1 MDLPSINERVSAVP
15 LEPGVYLWKDAEG
28 NILYVG
34 KANQL
39 RARMRQYLNGQDER
53 VKIPYMMEK
62 VSDFDYIVTESEHE
76 SLILEKNLINQYH
89 PPFNVDYRDDKSYP
103 YIALTKGDHFP
114 ALKYTRE
121 KHVNSTRY
129 FGPYTDARAARQ
141 MLDFARRIIPICS
154 VRCAQWRELKRRL
167 EATSAADNQS
177 AQENLFANGL
187 GKPCFD
193 YHVGLGP
200 GPCCGECTEEEYQ
213 DNVRRI
219 ERFLAGN
226 RREFVEELQEAMYV
240 AAAELDFERA
250 ARLRRRVEVIGSL
263 NDKQRV
269 TSTHNLDCDVIGFCR
284 EETVTGVNLFVIREG
299 SIIISNEFI
308 LDKGLDVPID
318 DLVETFLV
326 RYYDEASSIPHQIL
340 LADLPEN
347 PSSVAEWLTTKLAS
361 SHGAK
366 VALHVPQRGERK
378 ELLHMAEVN
387 ARHALMRF
395 KMSTRYDEERI
406 NQALLQLES
415 ALALPAPPLR
425 IECFDVST
433 IHGKH
438 SVASMVVFTGGR
450 SDGAQYRRFKIR
462 LETEEANDVAM
473 MREVFSRRYDAGRM
487 DDKKFGVRPDLIIVD
502 GGKPQLNATRDQLAA
517 MGLSDIPL
525 VGLAKAD
532 EELFVTWDTEPVILP
547 SGSAALYLVK
557 NIRDEAHRFAV
568 TFHRQLR
575 GKAMTASILDEAEG
589 LGPKRKKLLMKHFG
603 TLRALRVASIDE
615 IASVEGIPRKVA
627 EDVFD
632 LLHGDSNSNK
642 DDSISLS
649 DNTATK
655 S

>member
-15 LEPGVYLWKDAEG
+15 LQPGVYLWKDADG
-28 NILYVG
+28 NVLYVG

-39 RARMRQYLNGQDER
+39 RNRMRQYLNGQDER

-103 YIALTKGDHFP
+103 YIALTKGDQFP

-121 KHVNSTRY
+121 KHTASTRY

-141 MLDFARRIIPICS
+141 MVDFARRIIPICS
-154 VRCAQWRELKRRL
+154 VRCAQWRDLKRKL
-167 EATSAADNQS
+167 EAASIAGNQTVGEDLK
-177 AQENLFANGL
+177 AHGV

-200 GPCCGECTEEEYQ
+200 GPCCGGCDEKEYA
-213 DNVRRI
+213 DNVVRV

-226 RREFVEELQEAMYV
+226 RREFVEELQEQMHA

-250 ARLRRRVEVIGSL
+250 ARLRRRVEVIKSL
-263 NDKQRV
+263 KDKQRV
-269 TSTHNLDCDVIGFCR
+269 TSAHNLDCDVIGLCR

-318 DLVETFLV
+318 DLVETFLI
-326 RYYDEASSIPHQIL
+326 RYYDEASLIPHQII

-347 PSSVAEWLTTKLAS
+347 PEILSEWLTAKLSS

-366 VALHVPQRGERK
+366 VVFQLPQRGERK
-378 ELLHMAEVN
+378 ELLQMAEVN

-406 NQALLQLES
+406 NQALMQLES
-415 ALALPAPPLR
+415 ALALPTAPLR

-433 IHGKH
+433 IHGRY

-450 SDGAQYRRFKIR
+450 SNTAYYRRFKIR

-473 MREVFSRRYDAGRM
+473 MREVFSRRYSPERM
-487 DDKKFGVRPDLIIVD
+487 NDEKFGLRPDLIIVD

-532 EELFVTWDTEPVILP
+532 EELFVTWGDEPVILP

-568 TFHRQLR
+568 TFHRELR
-575 GKAMTASILDEAEG
+575 GKAMTASILDEVEG
-589 LGPKRKKLLMKHFG
+589 LGPKRKKLLLKQFG
-603 TLRALRVASIDE
+603 TLRALRA
-615 IASVEGIPRKVA
+615 ASVDEMAAVKGVPRGVA
-627 EDVFD
+627 EEVFAMLHVDVNKD
-632 LLHGDSNSNK
+632 GGDSVSS
-642 DDSISLS
+642 DDI
-649 DNTATK
+649 NTTE
-655 S
+655 